1 MCRARFLPASK
12 INSCV
17 INRATL
23 ADGCIV
29 TDAKINHSTLGVRSV
44 VRDQSLLENVVMM
57 GADNFETIEDLEE
70 NSFVDIIN
78 LENLDLSHNR
88 LTDLRRGA
96 VHR

>member
-1 MCRARFLPASK
+1 MLEDRAKLKSPEIFHLLK
-12 INSCV
+12 
-17 INRATL
+17 
-23 ADGCIV
+23 
-29 TDAKINHSTLGVRSV
+29 
-44 VRDQSLLENVVMM
+44 SLDLS
-57 GADNFETIEDLEE
+57 DNLIEDLEE

>member
-1 MCRARFLPASK
+1 MDGAKSK
-12 INSCV
+12 
-17 INRATL
+17 TL
-23 ADGCIV
+23 SDIFQPV
-29 TDAKINHSTLGVRSV
+29 K
-44 VRDQSLLENVVMM
+44 SLDLS
-57 GADNFETIEDLEE
+57 DNLIEDLEE